1 MKSVRHAAAA
11 ALLGVACLARADAD
25 PASTSSTSSTSVT
38 ASSGDAATPAKSG
51 TQITDLSKDMLLPS
65 TTVDHPELQ
74 PLVPAPNIPVDTGL
88 NATINLNAD
97 ADLPLLK
104 PVTRQ
109 PTQGEI
115 EAYLQRQAEAAK
127 NKDWLVRGYEQ
138 QLESR
143 RGKNDADQ
151 STNLYYEL
159 STDKELAKLAGLPTL
174 ELPAD
179 APVTTPRTGVNDSDN
194 GALVLREDPSQKT
207 AKSNQPDI
215 AAFKPLINPKDPAL
229 INTWNNPYASLPY
242 EASPSYDATRLF
254 SPDNSTQ
261 DNSTTADSTPKTSD
275 VNIPTTMETP
285 GLIASQS
292 DPLSKD
298 IAVDLSTGFSQQD
311 SLPQDSFELGPPKAP
326 PDTDASQLQLKYNE
340 SLGVPGSLKNAGTQ
354 PQQLANPP
362 MFKLPSNAEP
372 VVQTTQPTPVRRPI
386 ADPLVIPYR

>member
-1 MKSVRHAAAA
+1 
-11 ALLGVACLARADAD
+11 
-25 PASTSSTSSTSVT
+25 
-38 ASSGDAATPAKSG
+38 
-51 TQITDLSKDMLLPS
+51 
-65 TTVDHPELQ
+65 
-74 PLVPAPNIPVDTGL
+74 
-88 NATINLNAD
+88 
-97 ADLPLLK
+97 
-104 PVTRQ
+104 
-109 PTQGEI
+109 
-115 EAYLQRQAEAAK
+115 
-127 NKDWLVRGYEQ
+127 
-138 QLESR
+138 
-143 RGKNDADQ
+143 
-151 STNLYYEL
+151 
-159 STDKELAKLAGLPTL
+159 
-174 ELPAD
+174 
-179 APVTTPRTGVNDSDN
+179 VNDSDN